1 MKFTRLLYIVSI
13 FLFFA
18 CDNPSNDDPDLKSKN
33 KSVSA
38 SEKDS
43 PVNDPFF
50 LRGARIEG
58 DLLLIDVQ
66 YAGGCENHKFTLA
79 WPEII
84 VAIYPPEF
92 GLKLYHDS
100 NDDMCEALISETLE
114 FPLSENTMGMSIDD
128 IKISKITVIN
138 QSNTDEVVVID

>member
-1 MKFTRLLYIVSI
+1 MKITSLLFGASF
-13 FLFFA
+13 FLIFA
-18 CDNPSNDDPDLKSKN
+18 CDNPSNDDPDFKSN
-33 KSVSA
+33 NRSVSA
-38 SEKDS
+38 SDNDN
-43 PVNDPFF
+43 PINDPFF

-66 YAGGCENHKFTLA
+66 YAGGCENHSFTLE

-84 VAIYPPEF
+84 IAIYPPQF
-92 GLKLYHDS
+92 GVLLYHDS

-114 FPLSENTMGMSIDD
+114 FQLSDNTMDMSIDD
-128 IKISKITVIN
+128 LKVAKITVIN